1 MEHASIESI
10 RACLENVHEEME
22 AQPSDISAEDLIH
35 AGLIGGSAAKR
46 RRERLGDLLKIG
58 YTNGKQLQ
66 NGCKCFKLKSDFMSA
81 LDTVKREEQNE

>member
-1 MEHASIESI
+1 I

-22 AQPSDISAEDLIH
+22 SQPSDISAEDLIH

-66 NGCKCFKLKSDFMSA
+66 KRLQMFQIKKSDFMSA

>member
-1 MEHASIESI
+1 
-10 RACLENVHEEME
+10 ME

-35 AGLIGGSAAKR
+35 AGLIGGPAAKC

-66 NGCKCFKLKSDFMSA
+66 KRLQMFQIKKSDFMSA
-81 LDTVKREEQNE
+81 LDTVMREEQNE